1 MTVTGEIFFVKTGGN
16 STTVN
21 SMEVS
26 ASPTTAV
33 YSPKIANN
41 NKAKNIFFSR
51 ILKNIFWNI
60 SILYLQDVL

>member
-1 MTVTGEIFFVKTGGN
+1 VTVTGEIFFVKTGGN

-33 YSPKIANN
+33 YSPKIGNN
-41 NKAKNIFFSR
+41 NKELFQES
-51 ILKNIFWNI
+51 
-60 SILYLQDVL
+60 

>member
-33 YSPKIANN
+33 YSPKIVND
-41 NKAKNIFFSR
+41 NKTKKCFFKN
-51 ILKNIFWNI
+51 LKKYIKKYI
-60 SILYLQDVL
+60 